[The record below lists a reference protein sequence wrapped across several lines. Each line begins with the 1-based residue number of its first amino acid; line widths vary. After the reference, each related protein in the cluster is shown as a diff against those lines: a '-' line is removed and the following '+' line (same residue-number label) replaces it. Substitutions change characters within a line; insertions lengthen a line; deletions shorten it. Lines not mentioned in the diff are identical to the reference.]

1 MCAPHVMAMVLESTN
16 RRRLLGGAGLAM
28 AAAAIGSATGRGVAR
43 ARQATPAASP
53 AATATAVGFG
63 EFTMMQDLTHRYGP
77 GFPVFP
83 GTQEMVINV
92 VTTYEA
98 NGYYSNELILNE
110 HTGTHMDA
118 PVHFFVDT
126 ATAGSLP
133 LDQLVGPLAVV
144 DISGRAATDADAQV
158 TPDDILAWETA
169 HGPLPAGALVAM
181 YSGWEARL
189 SDPES
194 FVNLDGAGVMHFPG
208 FHPEAAA
215 LLVEERDIVGIAV
228 DTLSQDYGASTD
240 FGTHIAILGS
250 GKYGIEAMA
259 ALGTVPP
266 TGATVVVGGPKH
278 ETASGGPSRI
288 YAFF

>member
-1 MCAPHVMAMVLESTN
+1 MCAPHVMAMVQETVN
-16 RRRLLGGAGLAM
+16 RRRLLGGAGLAAT
-28 AAAAIGSATGRGVAR
+28 AALLGGVSGLRPAR
-43 ARQATPAASP
+43 AQEATPVASP
-53 AATATAVGFG
+53 AAVAGFG
-63 EFTMMQDLTHRYGP
+63 PFTTMQDLTHRYGP
-77 GFPVFP
+77 TFPVYP

-92 VTTYEA
+92 ATTYDA

-110 HTGTHMDA
+110 HTGTHVDA
-118 PVHFFVDT
+118 PAHFFPDG
-126 ATAGSLP
+126 ASADFLP
-133 LDQLVGPLAVV
+133 IERYVAPLAVI
-144 DISGRAATDADAQV
+144 DISERAATDADTQL
-158 TPDDILAWETA
+158 TPDDVVAWETA

-189 SDPES
+189 ADPAS
-194 FVNLDGAGVMHFPG
+194 FINMDADGVQHYPG

-240 FGTHIAILGS
+240 FGTHVTILGA

-259 ALGTVPP
+259 ALGGVPP
-266 TGATVVVGGPKH
+266 VGATAVIGGPKH
-278 ETASGGPSRI
+278 EAASGGPCRI

>member
-1 MCAPHVMAMVLESTN
+1 
-16 RRRLLGGAGLAM
+16 RRA
-28 AAAAIGSATGRGVAR
+28 AR

-53 AATATAVGFG
+53 AATATAVSFG
-63 EFTMMQDLTHRYGP
+63 EFAMIQDLTHRYGP

-118 PVHFFVDT
+118 PVHFFADSVT
-126 ATAGSLP
+126 ADFMP
-133 LDQLVGPLAVV
+133 LDQLVGPLAIV

-158 TPDDILAWETA
+158 TPDDILAWEA
-169 HGPLPAGALVAM
+169 EHGPLPAGALVAM

-189 SDPES
+189 SDPAS

-215 LLVEERDIVGIAV
+215 LLVEERDIMGIAV
-228 DTLSQDYGASTD
+228 DTLSQDHGASTD
-240 FGTHIAILGS
+240 FGTHVAILGS

-278 ETASGGPSRI
+278 ESASGGPSRI